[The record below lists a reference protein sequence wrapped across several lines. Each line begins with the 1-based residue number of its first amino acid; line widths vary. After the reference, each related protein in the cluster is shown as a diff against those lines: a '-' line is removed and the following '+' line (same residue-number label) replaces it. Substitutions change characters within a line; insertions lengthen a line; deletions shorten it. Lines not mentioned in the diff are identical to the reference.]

1 MFIQSEGAIIK
12 GKFLREEDAKGA
24 FKEIIKDYLNEVS
37 KGNDFWDSWLNSL
50 IRQGELI
57 EQYPNYQTSKTCQSF
72 YQGWE
77 FFHNTFLRN
86 TKTIGIIMSS
96 INTKTREIEGYYDF
110 DEGTVL
116 QGPSSTSWWQDKKK
130 QWQHKT
136 TVQVSDRYVKETL
149 KKAQLNFWNTKLS
162 EHFKN
167 LLYDVENTTPSQDEV
182 IIAYNFKLLKYD
194 PEKYKGGEEFRRMQA
209 LRRDY
214 REYQS
219 RYKYKDLVF
228 HSGDTTQYGR
238 WQEVFFSHMIK
249 RHINQIKAAQDSDY
263 DILKWNNI
271 QWDFGHSVW
280 YEERQHSGLYATAL
294 EGYDNYK
301 FTTGGDIIMANAQGE
316 LIGNWQLKMGRN
328 TFQGNAVSMN
338 VIIKYLENMR
348 ELLDRATKSKGND
361 ALIKE
366 IADSWYDSAQTEGWI
381 MEANQAGEKTLEEMT
396 SPLKSISKNQL

>member
-57 EQYPNYQTSKTCQSF
+57 KQYPNAQTSKICQSF

-86 TKTIGIIMSS
+86 IKTIGIIMSS
-96 INTKTREIEGYYDF
+96 MNTKTGEIEGYYDF

-136 TVQVSDRYVKETL
+136 TVQVSNRYVKETL

-182 IIAYNFKLLKYD
+182 IIAYNFKLLKY
-194 PEKYKGGEEFRRMQA
+194 ESGE
-209 LRRDY
+209 
-214 REYQS
+214 
-219 RYKYKDLVF
+219 
-228 HSGDTTQYGR
+228 
-238 WQEVFFSHMIK
+238 I
-249 RHINQIKAAQDSDY
+249 
-263 DILKWNNI
+263 
-271 QWDFGHSVW
+271 
-280 YEERQHSGLYATAL
+280 
-294 EGYDNYK
+294 
-301 FTTGGDIIMANAQGE
+301 
-316 LIGNWQLKMGRN
+316 
-328 TFQGNAVSMN
+328 
-338 VIIKYLENMR
+338 
-348 ELLDRATKSKGND
+348 
-361 ALIKE
+361 
-366 IADSWYDSAQTEGWI
+366 
-381 MEANQAGEKTLEEMT
+381 
-396 SPLKSISKNQL
+396 